1 MQKRISTQ
9 LSNIRD
15 MKKYIIGLTTIISLF
30 TASCR
35 KYVEVD
41 SLSNSRIIK
50 YTTDYQDLLNNTGVL
65 EYTYLYPLFSS
76 DDVSIDN
83 TTLQNALLSQQ
94 YLTYE
99 WADTRLGA
107 TDVDVDWERFYKQI
121 YICNQVTD
129 GVMGSDGGT
138 TDQKNT
144 IMASAKVFRAYAY
157 LTLVNIYAPPYN
169 AATAATDLGLPLL
182 TTSSLVTSLKRAS
195 VAAVYVQIVKDLTEA
210 LPYLPNLPTYNSDP
224 SKAAAYALL
233 AEASLNMRNFTD
245 AGTYANQVLTLQST
259 LVDLNTYA
267 SAPSTLP
274 KKLADPEIIFSK
286 LIGGTAYTTATLS
299 SDLLTLLGTNDLRY
313 TLFTGNA
320 TPATYGR
327 IYYRQN
333 YTNQGV
339 YAGPNVPEMMLIK
352 AESAARSGDITTAV
366 STLNILRKKRIKTA
380 SYADITAASAADAL
394 TLVINERRRELFGRG
409 FRWFDMRRLNQ
420 DAAFAK
426 TYTRTFKGTTYT
438 LAPNSNRYTYAIGA
452 YYISLNPEIEQNP
465 R

>member
-1 MQKRISTQ
+1 MSASTIQ
-9 LSNIRD
+9 LF
-15 MKKYIIGLTTIISLF
+15 K
-30 TASCR
+30 
-35 KYVEVD
+35 
-41 SLSNSRIIK
+41 
-50 YTTDYQDLLNNTGVL
+50 
-65 EYTYLYPLFSS
+65 
-76 DDVSIDN
+76 
-83 TTLQNALLSQQ
+83 ALVSQQ

-107 TDVDVDWERFYKQI
+107 TDTDVDWERFYKQI

-129 GVMGSDGGT
+129 GVMASDGGT
-138 TDQKNT
+138 IDQKNT
-144 IMASAKVFRAYAY
+144 IMASAKVHRAYAY

-169 AATAATDLGLPLL
+169 AATASTDLGLPLL
-182 TTSSLVTSLKRAS
+182 TAPSLVASLKRAS
-195 VAAVYVQIVKDLTEA
+195 VAAVYDQIVKDLSEA
-210 LPYLPNLPTYNSDP
+210 LPYLPNLPAYNSDP

-233 AEASLNMRNFTD
+233 AEASLYMRNFTD
-245 AGTYANQVLTLQST
+245 AGSYANQVLALQST
-259 LVDLNTYA
+259 LVDLNSYA
-267 SAPSTLP
+267 AAPSTLP

-286 LIGGTAYTTATLS
+286 LIGGTGYTTATLS
-299 SDLLTLLGTNDLRY
+299 SDLLSLLGTTDFRY
-313 TLFTGNA
+313 TIFAGNA
-320 TPATYGR
+320 SPAAYGK

-352 AESAARSGDITTAV
+352 AESAARSGDIPTTV
-366 STLNILRKKRIKTA
+366 SVLNALRKKRIPTA
-380 SYADITAASAADAL
+380 SYTDVTAASAAEAL

-409 FRWFDMRRLNQ
+409 FRWLDMRRLNQ